1 MLSTICLPAFCIEN
15 QLDEQKKQLLQGPA
29 NPKHSQEQS
38 NKKITSNSRYLK
50 YIQLNPLSAWCRV
63 LQYASGHY

>member
-38 NKKITSNSRYLK
+38 NKKLHRTFGT
-50 YIQLNPLSAWCRV
+50 LSIFN
-63 LQYASGHY
+63 